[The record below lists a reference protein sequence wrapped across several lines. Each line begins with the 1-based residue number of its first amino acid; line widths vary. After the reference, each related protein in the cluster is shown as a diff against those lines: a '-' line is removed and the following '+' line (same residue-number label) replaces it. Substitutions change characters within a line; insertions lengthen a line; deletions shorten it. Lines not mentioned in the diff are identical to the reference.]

1 MKRFRPSENLDHTLD
16 ASKELTNRPRLGG
29 VYTQFDAE
37 LGWVTIPN
45 LYLENLFGPE
55 ISFRSNSQGFRNDEY
70 FSPEIPRDKFRI
82 VCSGDSFTMG
92 FGVSNDQ
99 TFCQLLARMDH
110 RIQAVNMGVVAYGI
124 DQAYLLYRRED
135 SKLNLNLH
143 ILAFINE
150 DFNRMASTSFAGYK
164 KPVLAVENNAL
175 TVKNVPVPRNNT
187 VAPLDGVDRPPKL
200 GELRTIKFLRHI
212 FHASPA
218 SRGREDLTKE
228 EKALPVALKVF
239 QTLRDMHTQ
248 ENQMFVAVYLPTF
261 DDCLGEAENDVQL
274 RQVLDAETRKMG
286 LWYWDLT
293 GDCQQLPSVTVQHM
307 FFGPNQIAAWHLT
320 AEGNRVI
327 AELLYRRMSE
337 TPAITT
343 GLESAAAGRTAKA
356 RRINTN
362 PVNP

>member
-82 VCSGDSFTMG
+82 VCSGDSVT
-92 FGVSNDQ
+92 
-99 TFCQLLARMDH
+99 
-110 RIQAVNMGVVAYGI
+110 MGVVAYGI